1 MRLKITKLI
10 VAFLFISFNVNASL
24 DSSITSGLK
33 AYDWSPISKVKKVLQ
48 YENTKKLTKRSIDQ
62 SKIANQHYEDGVSL
76 MKNKEYNQAIEEFKN
91 AMKRYKRAK
100 VSDNALN
107 YVRTNMALCYA
118 FTGNKQD
125 QAVSKRFLG
134 LLTKKI
140 YNENDWSYNIAI
152 AYNKIGESVE
162 AAKILSSIIRDDKNN
177 FQSYVTL
184 SRIYEDSG
192 NEKESMK
199 VIERMQIA
207 EAKLIE
213 KGKKP
218 KKEEKNNN
226 KKTKRNYAGEMP
238 NVTKLIIAKKDDH
251 LQYDKINKID
261 ERSMISIQEG
271 IKEYNAGVDLLANKN
286 YSDAQTKLKNS
297 VKKLSR
303 GKINENGLNF
313 SRANLS
319 IALLASGEK
328 RATGQA
334 KGYLKN
340 LTNKL
345 YKNRIW
351 TYNMAV
357 AHYDYSS
364 KVKGTQSDEYLKKSI
379 DLFKLSIKQDK
390 LFLPAYSNL
399 IYIYRK
405 NDEQSKANRVERA
418 YEDARED
425 LMKSF
430 SKQEQKS
437 SGLKDPYIF
446 RVNLGTF
453 TENNTPLDLFD
464 ESNLIS
470 VPIDDNET
478 MFISGLFFNL
488 DKAIEYQKGMKKRGY
503 ENCFIVAY
511 KDGES
516 LEF

>member
-76 MKNKEYNQAIEEFKN
+76 MKNKEYNQAIKEFKN

-162 AAKILSSIIRDDKNN
+162 AAKILSSLIRDDKNN

-226 KKTKRNYAGEMP
+226 KKTKRNYGGEMP
-238 NVTKLIIAKKDDH
+238 NVTKLIIAKK
-251 LQYDKINKID
+251 
-261 ERSMISIQEG
+261 R
-271 IKEYNAGVDLLANKN
+271 
-286 YSDAQTKLKNS
+286 
-297 VKKLSR
+297 
-303 GKINENGLNF
+303 
-313 SRANLS
+313 
-319 IALLASGEK
+319 
-328 RATGQA
+328 
-334 KGYLKN
+334 
-340 LTNKL
+340 
-345 YKNRIW
+345 
-351 TYNMAV
+351 
-357 AHYDYSS
+357 
-364 KVKGTQSDEYLKKSI
+364 
-379 DLFKLSIKQDK
+379 
-390 LFLPAYSNL
+390 
-399 IYIYRK
+399 
-405 NDEQSKANRVERA
+405 
-418 YEDARED
+418 
-425 LMKSF
+425 
-430 SKQEQKS
+430 
-437 SGLKDPYIF
+437 
-446 RVNLGTF
+446 
-453 TENNTPLDLFD
+453 
-464 ESNLIS
+464 
-470 VPIDDNET
+470 
-478 MFISGLFFNL
+478 
-488 DKAIEYQKGMKKRGY
+488 
-503 ENCFIVAY
+503 
-511 KDGES
+511 
-516 LEF
+516 